1 MLCGHIVAA
10 QKMKKMIR
18 NYSTLKKL
26 KSFEDRYNY
35 LKLKGNVGESTFGF
49 DRYINQNF
57 YKSKRWRE
65 VRDIVITRDNGCDL
79 GSDGFEIYDKILIH
93 HMNPISLYDIE
104 EDNDDIFNPEYL
116 ICVSNRTHQA
126 IHYGDENLLPKKLI
140 TRKRN
145 DTVPWKQ

>member
-1 MLCGHIVAA
+1 MLCDHIVVV

>member
-1 MLCGHIVAA
+1 MLCGHIVVA

-79 GSDGFEIYDKILIH
+79 GLDGFEIYDKILIH